1 MTDTAEATK
10 AATVTPLRS
19 SPGLPSVG
27 GSVDILASRDSFEHM
42 QRVAK
47 VFCTSDLIPA
57 HLKKNNGADALLAL
71 QIAKRM
77 NEDPVSVM
85 QNIYFVS
92 GKAGWSASYM
102 IARANRSGVFKGPI
116 RWKSEGQG
124 ETLSVTARGRLAEIE
139 GEDVEVTVSMAMAK
153 AEGWVKNPKYNT
165 MAEHMLRWRSATML
179 IRLYCPEVMM
189 GMPTDD
195 ELTDQ
200 RYASN
205 FRDVTG
211 EGHATTADQVGTI
224 LGAPVASDAAPAA
237 EPQAEEPAADGE
249 IIPPENLINWRVNA
263 VGEAAIIKG
272 LHDLLS
278 MAPRAVDVDAVL
290 DQNGDRIAKFSAMKR
305 DEINRAADD
314 RKAALAK
321 AAA

>member
-1 MTDTAEATK
+1 MTDV
-10 AATVTPLRS
+10 ATVTALR
-19 SPGLPSVG
+19 PDPTHVHGI
-27 GSVDILASRDSFEHM
+27 DTLASRETFEHM

-47 VFCTSDLIPA
+47 VFCASDLIPA

-71 QIAKRM
+71 AIAKRM
-77 NEDPVSVM
+77 GEDPVSVC

-116 RWKSEGQG
+116 RWRSEGEG
-124 ETLSVTARGRLAEIE
+124 DGLAVTARGRLAEIE
-139 GEDVEVTVSMAMAK
+139 GEDVEVTVSMKMAK

-200 RYASN
+200 RYSAG
-205 FRDVTG
+205 FRDITT
-211 EGHATTADQVGTI
+211 EGHATTASQVGAI
-224 LGAPVASDAAPAA
+224 LGAPDTREAAKMTEANG
-237 EPQAEEPAADGE
+237 EIVTTDGE
-249 IIPPENLINWRVNA
+249 IISAETAANQQHADTSKGFKIPEEI
-263 VGEAAIIKG
+263 VGLDAR
-272 LHDLLS
+272 LDWLLS
-278 MAPRAVDVDAVL
+278 VLGNAPDGAAVDRLKAENAEFFPKL
-290 DQNGDRIAKFSAMKR
+290 GRRQAEIERKF
-305 DEINRAADD
+305 EE
-314 RKAALAK
+314 RKIELSK
-321 AAA
+321 L